1 MSLKK
6 VGSLLLLCLFFLGC
20 TGKNQELE
28 RVRDFRAELLAGMGC
43 SFEAVITA
51 DYQDALYTFGVSCRS
66 DENGGM
72 TFEVTQPETISGIS
86 GRIDAQGGKLTFDDE
101 VLAFELMADG
111 QLTPVSAPW
120 LLMSTLRGGYMVSA
134 GHDNGGT
141 RLTIHDS
148 YAQDALQLDVW
159 LNNDDLPKY
168 CEILWQGRRVL
179 SLHIKDFA
187 FV

>member
-20 TGKNQELE
+20 AGENQELE
-28 RVRDFRAELLAGMGC
+28 RVMNFRADLLAGMGC

-120 LLMSTLRGGYMVSA
+120 LLVKTLRGGYVTSCGRSGDLLRA
-134 GHDNGGT
+134 SID
-141 RLTIHDS
+141 DS
-148 YAQDALQLDVW
+148 YEDGALRLDIW
-159 LNNDDLPKY
+159 FDTDNQPQQA
-168 CEILWQGRRVL
+168 EILYGDRRIL
-179 SLHIKDFA
+179 SLEVKDFEIL
-187 FV
+187 